1 MFFLQDWA
9 SLAPASQSAKHPR
22 PPPSVTE
29 RQTPPDSPFRYFQPD
44 PPRLPLHH
52 RWPYRR
58 APLPPPLP
66 PLRPS
71 PDSPRLHRW
80 YGRPPN
86 ARSPQSPA
94 CSASAAAT
102 ALPLRLHRAI
112 PPRVAEQPP
121 RSPSSLCSTPQGQFF
136 PILSSSFPS
145 DAAVPSHPSGRR
157 VAAAAG
163 THECCSPVRRASH
176 RGEALA
182 RPRTNLSPSR
192 AADAHVGSRLQSF
205 ATRPLRP
212 QQRQWPG
219 RLPSTASRRSL
230 WCSGSSFLAYRMID

>member
-1 MFFLQDWA
+1 MFFLKIGLA
-9 SLAPASQSAKHPR
+9 SHLRARAPNTPGLPLPLQSAKHPR
-22 PPPSVTE
+22 TPPSVTFNQIP
-29 RQTPPDSPFRYFQPD
+29 RASLFTTGGRTGVLRFHRHCRRYGRPLTAHASTAGTVVPRTRGRRKARRAPP
-44 PPRLPLHH
+44 PPRL
-52 RWPYRR
+52 
-58 APLPPPLP
+58 
-66 PLRPS
+66 
-71 PDSPRLHRW
+71 RLYLSVSTEPFLLGWR
-80 YGRPPN
+80 
-86 ARSPQSPA
+86 
-94 CSASAAAT
+94 
-102 ALPLRLHRAI
+102 
-112 PPRVAEQPP
+112 
-121 RSPSSLCSTPQGQFF
+121 SSLPDRRRRSVRHRKV
-136 PILSSSFPS
+136 SSFPS